1 MTKKTKIVVLGEGA
15 WGTAL
20 ATLLVRNGHEV
31 VLWCHHPE
39 IAEEINRHHTN
50 TRYMPNCLL
59 PATLKATQAVKEAVF
74 NADFI
79 CEAIPVQYLRSVL
92 ATVRGQIDIDTP
104 WIITSKGIE
113 KETLLLPAGVVADA
127 LGYEPRFGVV
137 VGPSFARE
145 VMQQQD
151 TGLVVASEYPA
162 IRWDIAHLFAN
173 KYIECVQSADIHGA
187 QLCSAFKNVVALL
200 VGISDGQ
207 GHGDNA
213 RALLVTRCFEKL
225 AALISASGG
234 ALETVHGLAGVGDL
248 FLTASSTQSRN
259 YTVGKAL
266 GAGETLESIIERT
279 GFTPEGINTLHS
291 MYAYAKPY
299 GISFDDLLGISVLRD
314 CAA

>member
-1 MTKKTKIVVLGEGA
+1 MTKKTKVVVLGEGA

-20 ATLLVRNGHEV
+20 ATLFVRNGHEV
-31 VLWCHHPE
+31 ILWCYHAE
-39 IAEEINRHHTN
+39 IAEEINTRHTN
-50 TRYMPNCLL
+50 KRYMPAFIL
-59 PATLKATQAVKEAVF
+59 PASLSATQAVKEAVF

-92 ATVRGQIDIDTP
+92 STVRGQIDIDTP

-113 KETLLLPAGVVADA
+113 KDTLLLPAAVIADT

-145 VMQQQD
+145 VMQQKQ

-162 IRWDIAHLFAN
+162 IRWDIVHLFAN
-173 KYIECVQSADIHGA
+173 EYVQCVESTDVHGT
-187 QLCSAFKNVVALL
+187 QLCAAFKNVVALL

-225 AALISASGG
+225 VALMSASGG
-234 ALETVHGLAGVGDL
+234 ALETVHGLAGIGDL

-259 YTVGKAL
+259 YMVGKAL
-266 GAGETLESIIERT
+266 GIGDSLQDIIQQT
-279 GFTPEGINTLHS
+279 GFTPEGVNTLHS
-291 MYAYAKPY
+291 IQMYAQRY
-299 GISFDDLLGISVLRD
+299 GILLDELIQPLSEHK
-314 CAA
+314 